1 MEKIKRYW
9 LIGLLALIAVSMGIT
24 KIRYRNVDWEAMVS
38 QTTPTV
44 IPTSGPKIDDDY
56 PLWEL
61 LPYTGK
67 DFVVDRY
74 AEPKVLAIK
83 INAIKD
89 IDLEVVKNDVYMWLL
104 ENKIATESH
113 QLIFEKTL

>member
-1 MEKIKRYW
+1 MNNLKRYW
-9 LIGLLALIAVSMGIT
+9 LVGLLALIALMMGIT
-24 KIRYRNVDWEAMVS
+24 KIRYRNVDWEAMIS

-74 AEPKVLAIK
+74 AEPKILAIK